1 MQVGATHETV
11 FKPYNDK
18 TGKYKFI
25 VLLNDINFKMPFEIE
40 TLFPQYKNC
49 LAGGFGFIYIIPN
62 NVVSMWLQVEYFIEW
77 ASLDLKSQFNECH

>member
-1 MQVGATHETV
+1 
-11 FKPYNDK
+11 
-18 TGKYKFI
+18 
-25 VLLNDINFKMPFEIE
+25 MPFEIE

>member
-1 MQVGATHETV
+1 MQVGATHEIV

-25 VLLNDINFKMPFEIE
+25 VLLNDMNFKMPFEIE

-62 NVVSMWLQVEYFIEW
+62 NVVSMWLRVFYRVSKFK
-77 ASLDLKSQFNECH
+77 DLKSQFNECH